1 MALDKVVDSA
11 ALDAEMTS
19 VANAIRAKTG
29 NAATLAWPDGFLT
42 AIAEI
47 TGGGGAGLAYDMG
60 EFVLDADTKYLNPP
74 SIPHNLGEVPEFI
87 LVWTDD
93 FAGLSEEN
101 PAEQQCNLGYVWLKN
116 LTGMLQ
122 RFSTSVTCDSLTVN
136 FNLMSG
142 DYRIQPIAPNS
153 YAYLTIQPT
162 AEYLGLNQIAGSYYW
177 RAGVTYKY
185 FVSKAWWNTGG
196 VANAKQ
202 GFNS

>member
-11 ALDAEMTS
+11 ALNAGMTS

-29 NAATLAWPDGFLT
+29 DADMLAWPDGFAT
-42 AIAEI
+42 AIAGI

-60 EFVLDADTKYLNPP
+60 EFVLDADTKSLDPP
-74 SIPHNLGEVPEFI
+74 SIPHNLGEIPEFI

-93 FAGLSEEN
+93 FAGLSKEN

-122 RFSTSVTCDSLTVN
+122 RLTTTATGDALTVN
-136 FNLMSG
+136 FILSSS
-142 DYRIQPIAPNS
+142 DYRIQLSPPSSAV
-153 YAYLTIQPT
+153 YVAKQPT
-162 AEYLGLNQIAGSYYW
+162 AGVLGLAQSGGSYYW

-185 FVSKAWWNTGG
+185 FVSKAWWNIGG
-196 VANAKQ
+196 AANVA
-202 GFNS
+202 

>member
-11 ALDAEMTS
+11 ALDAGMTS

-29 NAATLAWPDGFLT
+29 NTDMLAWPNGFLA

-60 EFVLDADTKYLNPP
+60 EFVLDADVKFLNP
-74 SIPHNLGEVPEFI
+74 SLPHNLGEIPEFI

-101 PAEQQCNLGYVWLKN
+101 PAEQQCNLGYIWLKN

-122 RFSTSVTCDSLTVN
+122 GLTSMATGDSLTVD
-136 FNLMSG
+136 FHLMSG
-142 DYRIQPIAPNS
+142 NYRIQPIAPTSAS
-153 YAYLTIQPT
+153 YLAKQPT
-162 AEYLGLNQIAGSYYW
+162 AEYFGLNQTGSNNYW

-196 VANAKQ
+196 VANAK
-202 GFNS
+202 

>member
-1 MALDKVVDSA
+1 MALTDKLTAIAD
-11 ALDAEMTS
+11 
-19 VANAIRAKTG
+19 AIRAKGGTTDQLTLTG
-29 NAATLAWPDGFLT
+29 MVDAINA
-42 AIAEI
+42 IQ
-47 TGGGGAGLAYDMG
+47 TGGGGTGLAYDIG
-60 EFVLDADTKYLNPP
+60 EFVLDADVKFLDP
-74 SIPHNLGEVPEFI
+74 SLPHNLGEIPEFI

-93 FAGLSEEN
+93 FAGLSEGN
-101 PAEQQCNLGYVWLKN
+101 PAAQQCNLGYVWLKN

-122 RFSTSVTCDSLTVN
+122 RLTTAATGDSLTVN
-136 FNLMSG
+136 FNLLSG

-153 YAYLTIQPT
+153 YVYLAKQPT
-162 AEYLGLNQIAGSYYW
+162 AEYFGLNQTGGNNYW

>member
-116 LTGMLQ
+116 LTCMLQ
-122 RFSTSVTCDSLTVN
+122 RLTTVASGDSFTVG
-136 FNLMSG
+136 FNLVSG
-142 DYRIQPIAPNS
+142 EYRIQPIVPNS
-153 YAYLTIQPT
+153 ESYLTKQPT
-162 AEYLGLNQIAGSYYW
+162 AEYFGLNQTGSNNYW

-196 VANAKQ
+196 VANAK
-202 GFNS
+202 

>member
-29 NAATLAWPDGFLT
+29 NTDMLAWPNGFLA
-42 AIAEI
+42 AIAGI
-47 TGGGGAGLAYDMG
+47 TGGGVIGLAYDMG
-60 EFVLDADTKYLNPP
+60 EFVLDADVKALDPP
-74 SIPHNLGEVPEFI
+74 SLPHNLGEIPEFI

-101 PAEQQCNLGYVWLKN
+101 PAAQQCNLGYVWLKN

-122 RFSTSVTCDSLTVN
+122 RLTTAAADDSLTVD
-136 FNLMSG
+136 FNLLSG

-153 YAYLTIQPT
+153 HAYLTKQPT
-162 AEYLGLNQIAGSYYW
+162 AEGLGLNQTGSNYYW

-185 FVSKAWWNTGG
+185 FVSKAWWNVGG
-196 VANAKQ
+196 AANVEQ
-202 GFNS
+202 RLNS

>member
-1 MALDKVVDSA
+1 MAFDKVVDSA
-11 ALDAEMTS
+11 VLDAGMTS

-42 AIAEI
+42 AIAGI

-60 EFVLDADTKYLNPP
+60 EFVIDADTKYLDPP

-93 FAGLSEEN
+93 FAGLSEGN
-101 PAEQQCNLGYVWLKN
+101 PAAQQCNLGYVWLKSLCGLMQS
-116 LTGMLQ
+116 LT
-122 RFSTSVTCDSLTVN
+122 STATGNSLTVN
-136 FNLMSG
+136 FMLKSS
-142 DYRIQPIAPNS
+142 DYRIQPSLPTSAV
-153 YAYLTIQPT
+153 YLTKQPT
-162 AEYLGLNQIAGSYYW
+162 AEYFGLNQTGGYNYW

-196 VANAKQ
+196 VANAE
-202 GFNS
+202 

>member
-29 NAATLAWPDGFLT
+29 NTDTLAWPDGFAT
-42 AIAEI
+42 AIAGI
-47 TGGGGAGLAYDMG
+47 TGGGVIGLAYDMG
-60 EFVLDADTKYLNPP
+60 EFVLDADVKALNP
-74 SIPHNLGEVPEFI
+74 SLPHNLGEVPEFI

-93 FAGLSEEN
+93 FAGLSEAN
-101 PAEQQCNLGYVWLKN
+101 PAGQQCNLGYIWLKN

-122 RFSTSVTCDSLTVN
+122 GLTSMATGDSLTVD
-136 FNLMSG
+136 FHLMSG
-142 DYRIQPIAPNS
+142 NYRIQPIAPNS
-153 YAYLTIQPT
+153 IAYLAKQPT
-162 AEYLGLNQIAGSYYW
+162 AEYFGLNQTGGNNYW

-196 VANAKQ
+196 VTNAE
-202 GFNS
+202 

>member
-11 ALDAEMTS
+11 VLDAEMTS

-29 NAATLAWPDGFLT
+29 NTDMLAWPNGFLA

-60 EFVLDADTKYLNPP
+60 EIVLDADVKSLDP
-74 SIPHNLGEVPEFI
+74 SLPHNLGEIPEFI

-93 FAGLSEEN
+93 FAGLSEGN
-101 PAEQQCNLGYVWLKN
+101 PAEQQCNLGYIWLKN
-116 LTGMLQ
+116 LTCMLQ
-122 RFSTSVTCDSLTVN
+122 SLTAAATGDSLTVN

-153 YAYLTIQPT
+153 AVYLAKQPT
-162 AEYLGLNQIAGSYYW
+162 AEYFGLGQMRSDYYW

-185 FVSKAWWNTGG
+185 FVSKAWWNVGG
-196 VANAKQ
+196 AANAK
-202 GFNS
+202 

>member
-29 NAATLAWPDGFLT
+29 NTDMLAWPNGFLA

-60 EFVLDADTKYLNPP
+60 EFVLDADTKGFKL
-74 SIPHNLGEVPEFI
+74 SLPHNLGEIPEFI

-93 FAGLSEEN
+93 FAGLSEGN
-101 PAEQQCNLGYVWLKN
+101 PAAQQCNLGYVWLKN

-122 RFSTSVTCDSLTVN
+122 RLTTAATGDSLTVN

-153 YAYLTIQPT
+153 AVYLAEQPT
-162 AEYLGLNQIAGSYYW
+162 AEYFGLNQLSASCYW

-196 VANAKQ
+196 VANVE
-202 GFNS
+202 

>member
-1 MALDKVVDSA
+1 MALDKVVNSA

-101 PAEQQCNLGYVWLKN
+101 PAAQQCNLGYIWLKN
-116 LTGMLQ
+116 LCGLMQ
-122 RFSTSVTCDSLTVN
+122 RLSTSATGNALTVN
-136 FNLMSG
+136 LMLHNA
-142 DYRIQPIAPNS
+142 DYRIQPNS
-153 YAYLTIQPT
+153 PTSAIYLTKQPT
-162 AEYLGLNQIAGSYYW
+162 AEGLGLNQTGGSYYW

-185 FVSKAWWNTGG
+185 FVSKAWWNIGG
-196 VANAKQ
+196 AANVE
-202 GFNS
+202 